1 MKGEGV
7 TEKNANSGTQKGCA
21 RIIQKTNANMEPTA
35 EITTR
40 KENAH
45 SGHEVT
51 AKKGN
56 TAT

>member
-7 TEKNANSGTQKGCA
+7 TERNANSGTQTRCV
-21 RIIQKTNANMEPTA
+21 RTTYKTNVNTEPTA